1 MKGFLAVIEKYSNG
15 ELHLISFEVDSDVCS
30 LYILLNFWKINW
42 YKSDLPR
49 PYEVNWIQ
57 IEGSLKLLHSLEN
70 KYIAHMVKIDQ
81 KSILYASDY
90 IPICD

>member
-1 MKGFLAVIEKYSNG
+1 M
-15 ELHLISFEVDSDVCS
+15 
-30 LYILLNFWKINW
+30 
-42 YKSDLPR
+42 
-49 PYEVNWIQ
+49 
-57 IEGSLKLLHSLEN
+57 HSLEI